1 MDKPQ
6 LSFLNVTS
14 SFSPYK
20 FPDVLQCDLSSL
32 LSVRATQLYGKW
44 GTDPFSASN
53 FPHYLVLLVQNMN
66 IVSDLRLTITFL
78 QKTGCMKTQKLY
90 AWLYISHQA
99 LWSCWDY
106 TKNPESFPGKWA
118 FAFYRIFAVIF
129 LLSLIYNFV
138 YFLDM
143 NTDIW
148 GEEIADCKYIF
159 LWQSHPSNLC
169 WPYEYLGS

>member
-1 MDKPQ
+1 MWPFITAFCKSNTTLWKMGYWSFFCLQ
-6 LSFLNVTS
+6 LPT
-14 SFSPYK
+14 
-20 FPDVLQCDLSSL
+20 LSCPTCSKHEYCFWFKVNN
-32 LSVRATQLYGKW
+32 SHSAKNWVHE
-44 GTDPFSASN
+44 DPET
-53 FPHYLVLLVQNMN
+53 V
-66 IVSDLRLTITFL
+66 
-78 QKTGCMKTQKLY
+78 CMII
-90 AWLYISHQA
+90 YISHQA

-106 TKNPESFPGKWA
+106 TKSPESFPGKWA